1 MITIPAPRTL
11 YISGFLLCTGL
22 IATALYFQHVLGM
35 EPCPLCIFQ
44 RIGVMLLGVIFLLAA
59 IINPGRRSQRLF
71 GLLILVAA
79 VAGGGVSS
87 RHVWLQSLPE
97 DLVPACGPGLEFMF
111 DVFPVDEALS
121 MVFQGSGEC
130 AEVSWRFLGLS
141 MPGWMLIIFSGF
153 ALFGLWQLISPRT
166 PAGR

>member
-1 MITIPAPRTL
+1 MLTIPPPRTL
-11 YISGFLLCTGL
+11 YISAFLICAGL
-22 IATALYFQHVLGM
+22 IATALYFQHVMGL

-44 RIGVMLLGVIFLLAA
+44 RIGVMLLGILFLLAA
-59 IINPGRRSQRLF
+59 IINPGLRLQRLF
-71 GLLILVAA
+71 GLLFLLAA
-79 VAGGGVSS
+79 GAGAGVSA

-97 DLVPACGPGLEFMF
+97 DQVPACGPGLEFMF

-141 MPGWMLIIFSGF
+141 MPGWMLIIFSAF
-153 ALFGLWQLISPRT
+153 ALFGLWQLIRPLPPS
-166 PAGR
+166 GR

>member
-1 MITIPAPRTL
+1 MITIPTSRTL
-11 YISGFLLCTGL
+11 YITGFLLCAGL
-22 IATALYFQHVLGM
+22 TATALYFQHVLGM

-44 RIGVMLLGVIFLLAA
+44 RIGVIVLGVIFLLAV
-59 IINPGRRSQRLF
+59 IINPGRGQQRLF
-71 GLLILVAA
+71 GALFTLAA
-79 VAGGGVSS
+79 IGGGAVSA
-87 RHVWLQSLPE
+87 RHIWLQSLPE

-111 DVFPVDEALS
+111 EVFPLQEALS
-121 MVFQGSGEC
+121 MVFKGSGEC

-166 PAGR
+166 PADK

>member
-1 MITIPAPRTL
+1 MITIPPPRTL
-11 YISGFLLCTGL
+11 YISGFLLCAGL
-22 IATALYFQHVLGM
+22 IATALYFQHGLGM

-44 RIGVMLLGVIFLLAA
+44 RIGVMVLGVLFLLAA
-59 IINPGRRSQRLF
+59 LINPGRGLQRLF
-71 GLLILVAA
+71 GLLFLLAA
-79 VAGGGVSS
+79 AAGGGVSA

-97 DLVPACGPGLEFMF
+97 DQVPACGPGLEFMF

-130 AEVSWRFLGLS
+130 AAVSWRFLGLT
-141 MPGWMLIIFSGF
+141 MPGWMLIIFTAF

-166 PAGR
+166 PARR